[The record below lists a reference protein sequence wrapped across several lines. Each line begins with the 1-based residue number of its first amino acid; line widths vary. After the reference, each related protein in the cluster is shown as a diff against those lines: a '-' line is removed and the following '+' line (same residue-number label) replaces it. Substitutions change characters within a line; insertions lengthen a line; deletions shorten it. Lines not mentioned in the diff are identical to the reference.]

1 MAQGSTSSLSSLS
14 GLLRPERLGDLL
26 TGIVLILVGLIVAR
40 ALARVFEHSMH
51 QRLTVHQLSVWRRF
65 IHHSLL
71 VLFVIAALRE
81 MGFHLSVLLG
91 AAGILTVAIGFAAQ
105 TSASNLI
112 SGIFLIGEGAFA
124 IGDYIRVGQTE
135 GEVLAIDLL
144 SIKLCTADN
153 LFVRIPN
160 EQIIKSEV
168 INYTR
173 FEIRRLAIPLRI
185 AWREDIGRVRAL
197 LLRIA
202 EDNPHCLDEPAPLV
216 TLQNFG
222 ESLINLQFAVWVR
235 RENYIA
241 VRDQLQE
248 RIKDAFEQAGMAIPY
263 PQFMLNSVGPAPA
276 EMPPGA
282 KKAAPPAAGGQ

>member
-1 MAQGSTSSLSSLS
+1 MAQGSTSSLSGIGS
-14 GLLRPERLGDLL
+14 LLRPERLGDLL
-26 TGIVLILVGLIVAR
+26 SGIVLIVVGLIVAR
-40 ALARVFEHSMH
+40 AVAGVFEHSMQH
-51 QRLTVHQLSVWRRF
+51 RLTTHQLSVWRRF

-81 MGFHLSVLLG
+81 MGFNLSVLLG
-91 AAGILTVAIGFAAQ
+91 AAGILTIAIGFAAQ
-105 TSASNLI
+105 TSAANLI

-124 IGDYIRVGQTE
+124 IGDYIRIGQTE

-144 SIKLCTADN
+144 SVKLCTGDN

-173 FEIRRLAIPLRI
+173 FEIRRLAIPLRL

-202 EDNPHCLDEPAPLV
+202 EENPQCLDEPAPLV

-222 ESLINLQFAVWVR
+222 DSFINLQFAVWVR
-235 RENYIA
+235 RENYIT

-248 RIKDAFEQAGMAIPY
+248 RIKDAFEEAGMAIPY
-263 PQFMLNSVGPAPA
+263 PQFTVNAAGWPAA
-276 EMPPGA
+276 
-282 KKAAPPAAGGQ
+282 AAPPSGDRQ